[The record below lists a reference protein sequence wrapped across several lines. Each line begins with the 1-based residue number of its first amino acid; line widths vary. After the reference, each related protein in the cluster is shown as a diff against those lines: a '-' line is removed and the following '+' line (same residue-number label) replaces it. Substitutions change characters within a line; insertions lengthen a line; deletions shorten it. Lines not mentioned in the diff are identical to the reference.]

1 MYYVIIY
8 VSAICSANLLVAAF
22 GPSVTPINAFI
33 LIALDMTLRDRL
45 HDLWAGKGV
54 ALRMACLI
62 SLSGLLSY
70 AINPASGMIAI
81 ASVAA
86 FAISAT
92 IDSLVYQSCIK
103 KDWHVKSNA
112 SNIAGA
118 AADSV
123 AFPLIA
129 FGYMMPGIVLA
140 QFAAKVIGGVV
151 WSFVIG
157 RYFKK

>member
-45 HDLWAGKGV
+45 HDLWSGKGI
-54 ALRMACLI
+54 ALRMPLLI
-62 SLSGLLSY
+62 SASGLLSY

-86 FAISAT
+86 FAISAS
-92 IDSLVYQSCIK
+92 IDSLVYQSFIK
-103 KDWHVKSNA
+103 KDWPVRSNA
-112 SNIAGA
+112 SNVAGA

-123 AFPLIA
+123 VFPLIA
-129 FGYMMPGIVLA
+129 FGSIMPEIVLA
-140 QFAAKVIGGVV
+140 QFSAKVIGGFV
-151 WSFVIG
+151 WSLVIA
-157 RYFKK
+157 RYFKN

>member
-1 MYYVIIY
+1 MLYVIIY
-8 VSAICSANLLVAAF
+8 VSAICAANLLVAAF

-92 IDSLVYQSCIK
+92 LDSLVYQACIK
-103 KDWHVKSNA
+103 KDWPVRTNA

-118 AADSV
+118 ASDSV

-129 FGYMMPGIVLA
+129 FGSMMPEIVLA
-140 QFAAKVIGGVV
+140 QFAAKVVGGAI
-151 WSFVIG
+151 WSAIIG
-157 RYFKK
+157 RFMKK